1 MAKEDAMTQTQTG
14 YFPDLS
20 LIPLETFKNDL
31 RTGRLLPSRRPLLDD
46 IDKRFAALEG
56 AGLVTLADVRA
67 ALASA
72 KKLANVAARTSLS
85 EDYLKLL
92 KREINSILPRP
103 VAFRDVPNMPDE
115 ILLALDDIGIA
126 DTATLFLH
134 VRDPAG
140 RKRLAAE
147 TGLSETDMVWLAKL
161 TDISRIKWT
170 GPKLA
175 RLIVDTEFDTVAKL
189 AAAES
194 DAALIALKR
203 AKAQHKAY
211 DGPLGID
218 DIENWIRQIVRKTP
232 LVIEYEDT

>member
-1 MAKEDAMTQTQTG
+1 MTQKQTG

-20 LIPLETFKNDL
+20 LIELETFKNDL

-46 IDKRFAALEG
+46 IDLRFAALEG
-56 AGLVTLADVRA
+56 AGLANLADVRA

-72 KKLANVAARTSLS
+72 KKLADTASRTGLP

-103 VAFRDVPNMPDE
+103 VAFRDVPDMPDE
-115 ILLALDDIGIA
+115 ILLALEDIGIA
-126 DTATLFLH
+126 DTAALFPH
-134 VRDPAG
+134 VRDPAS
-140 RKRLAAE
+140 RRRLAAE
-147 TGLSETDMVWLAKL
+147 TGLSDTDMVWLAKL
-161 TDISRIKWT
+161 TDVARIKWT

-189 AAAES
+189 AKAEP
-194 DAALIALKR
+194 DAALAAFKR

-211 DGPLGID
+211 DGALGID
-218 DIENWIRQIVRKTP
+218 DIDSWIRQIVRKMP
-232 LVIEYEDT
+232 LVIDY